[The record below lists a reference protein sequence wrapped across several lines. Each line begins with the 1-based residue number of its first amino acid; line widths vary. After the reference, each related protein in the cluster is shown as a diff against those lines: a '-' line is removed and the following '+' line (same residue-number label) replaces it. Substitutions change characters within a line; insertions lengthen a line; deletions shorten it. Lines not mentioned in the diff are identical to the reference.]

1 MSLKIGE
8 VARSAGVSVD
18 AVRFYERRGLVTP
31 ETRTSAGYRLYNED
45 AIERIGGLKLLQSLG
60 MSLDD
65 ISGVLAS
72 AGNEKLACHHVDGA
86 LDTVVER
93 LDAKIAELT
102 QLRATVSGQLGR
114 CREGSCEAAPGDVC

>member
-31 ETRTSAGYRLYNED
+31 QARTSAGYRVYSED

-65 ISGVLAS
+65 IGGVLAS
-72 AGNEKLACHHVDGA
+72 AGSDKLACQHVDGA

-93 LDAKIAELT
+93 LDTKIAELT
-102 QLRATVSGQLGR
+102 ELRATVSGQLGR
-114 CREGSCEAAPGDVC
+114 CREGLCGSAPGDVC